1 MEYVSKSD
9 VVAVGIRDRIERGDL
24 VPGDVLRQRDLA
36 KQFGVS
42 PTPVREALRKLE
54 AEGFV
59 VTELH
64 HGTTVAGAAD
74 TSTRESSLIRASLES
89 LAAELA
95 AGRMTDAD
103 LDGVDEILAQM
114 EECEPGTALDARLDR
129 EFHFRIYHGARSPVL
144 LALMNLL
151 WRSLDGGPD
160 VGAEES
166 LAEHQAIAEA
176 LWKHDPVLAAS
187 ASRRHVL
194 EHADEPLNR
203 AG

>member
-1 MEYVSKSD
+1 MSL
-9 VVAVGIRDRIERGDL
+9 AVGIRDRIERGDL

-74 TSTRESSLIRASLES
+74 TSTHESSLIRASLES

-114 EECEPGTALDARLDR
+114 EECEPGTALDPRLDR

-151 WRSLDGGPD
+151 WRSLDGGTD